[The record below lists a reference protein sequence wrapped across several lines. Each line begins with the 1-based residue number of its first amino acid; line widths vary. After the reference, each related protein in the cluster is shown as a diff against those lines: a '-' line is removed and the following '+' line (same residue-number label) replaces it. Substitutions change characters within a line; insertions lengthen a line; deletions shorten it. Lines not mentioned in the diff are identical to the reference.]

1 MSLAP
6 SSQDASVAQGLQTA
20 AQYVRMST
28 EHQRYS
34 LENQAAMI
42 ATFAAA
48 RHIKIVRTYLD
59 RGRSGLRISN
69 RPALLALID
78 DILTRRADFNLV
90 LVYDVSRWGRFQDV
104 DESAHYEFICRDA
117 GVQILYCAEQ
127 FENDGSPLSGIMK
140 SLKRVGAGDL
150 SRDLSL
156 KVFAGACRQVR
167 LGFKQGGR
175 AG

>member
-90 LVYDVSRWGRFQDV
+90 LVYDVTLEQSPSRGRLTK
-104 DESAHYEFICRDA
+104 H
-117 GVQILYCAEQ
+117 
-127 FENDGSPLSGIMK
+127 
-140 SLKRVGAGDL
+140 
-150 SRDLSL
+150 
-156 KVFAGACRQVR
+156 
-167 LGFKQGGR
+167 
-175 AG
+175 